1 MIKLNIL
8 DMKNFLK
15 TVNSCTGKVHM
26 LCPDG
31 QKVNINR
38 ERMIQNSLWERY
50 RQNKNCLRLALD
62 IPNPKD
68 YMNIVLYYIGD
79 C

>member
-15 TVNSCTGKVHM
+15 AVDDCAGRVHM

-31 QKVNINR
+31 KRVNINR
-38 ERMIQNSLWERY
+38 NRVVQNSLWERY
-50 RQNKNCLRLALD
+50 RQNKNCLRLVLE
-62 IPNPKD
+62 ISNPRD
-68 YMNIVLYYIGD
+68 YMNIVSYYIGD